1 MANAI
6 LYNQGSHPTGALKSG
21 TMSMN
26 VSPSLNVGALKW
38 RNGFENNN
46 MWVIYSDTYSQGQAT
61 QGNALPTIWA
71 SSTFT
76 DAGLVNLINTL
87 PARAGQ
93 IPFTNVTAATSW
105 LRGQGVYFLSNQ
117 NYPQIITSGLTMMLD
132 AGFSASFPN
141 GTGTTWYD
149 VCGNDKN
156 GTLYNGPTWINSG
169 TTSYLSFDGTNDYI
183 SNNDFFTSSY
193 FTTNQSW
200 TITTTINIISAP
212 GNGGVFANQRYQSE
226 PNAGGFGLNLQSSK
240 YCINLT
246 YNDGSGNQT
255 TYEGLVYTNIGF
267 GNIEHITAVYSAET
281 STVGIYKNGVLIAS
295 STNSNYKW
303 SPRSSGQL
311 NFIGTSSQ
319 GGWGNYYPMNIYNM
333 YLHNRALSQS
343 EILQNY
349 YEGPIVTSG
358 LTMALD
364 AANIVSYSG
373 TGTTWKDL
381 TANAFNGTLTNG
393 PIYDSDGSGS
403 IVFDGTNDNVSLSSS
418 PIPDNFTYSIWV
430 KRTGDGN
437 QGSRGIVISNGSTYI
452 DVGFSN
458 GILFSLILSGGT
470 QNLIQSANG
479 TMVSTGVW
487 AHYTATYNRQ
497 KAILY
502 LNGVEVASSNY
513 TLPPINDFSTFRIG
527 QYAGGDYNLNGKIG
541 NALYYNRALS
551 ANEVQ
556 QNFNAQRGRF
566 GI

>member
-26 VSPSLNVGALKW
+26 VSPSLNIGSLKW

-71 SSTFT
+71 TSTFT
-76 DAGLVNLINTL
+76 DDGLVGLINTL

-93 IPFTNVTAATSW
+93 IPFTNVTDATSW
-105 LRGQGVYFLSNQ
+105 LRSQNVYFLSNQ
-117 NYPQIITSGLTMMLD
+117 NYPQIVTSGLTMMMD
-132 AGFSASFPN
+132 AGFPASFPT

-149 VCGNDKN
+149 VSGNDYVGN
-156 GTLYNGPTWINSG
+156 MVNGPSWTNSG
-169 TTSYLSFDGTNDYI
+169 TTSYINFDGSDDYVLV
-183 SNNDFFTSSY
+183 SNNANILSKTSYTKIAWFNAST
-193 FTTNQSW
+193 FSTNN
-200 TITTTINIISAP
+200 NIISGGNSGAHAFWLAGGNRLNAGHNGGWSTVQSTSTLSLNTWYYGAVTFDTTNGWKLYLNGIQESTSNSTTTFD
-212 GNGGVFANQRYQSE
+212 GNGEILIGAYG
-226 PNAGGFGLNLQSSK
+226 NASNLFTGK
-240 YCINLT
+240 IADT
-246 YNDGSGNQT
+246 MVYNR
-255 TYEGLVYTNIGF
+255 V
-267 GNIEHITAVYSAET
+267 
-281 STVGIYKNGVLIAS
+281 
-295 STNSNYKW
+295 
-303 SPRSSGQL
+303 
-311 NFIGTSSQ
+311 
-319 GGWGNYYPMNIYNM
+319 
-333 YLHNRALSQS
+333 LSQS

-349 YEGPIVTSG
+349 YNGPIITSG
-358 LTMALD
+358 LTLALD
-364 AANIVSYSG
+364 AGNLVSYGG

-403 IVFDGTNDNVSLSSS
+403 IVFDGANDNVSLSNS
-418 PIPDNFTYSIWV
+418 PLPDNFTYSIWV

-458 GILFSLILSGGT
+458 GILFSLILSGGS

-527 QYAGGDYNLNGKIG
+527 EYAGGGYNLNGKIG

-556 QNFNAQRGRF
+556 QNYNAQRGRF